1 MFHYIANDR
10 IRALLSLLFE
20 RQTTLPLLHERRR
33 CCLSCSNNSC
43 TVSIVWIWNQN
54 EDTDSFFR
62 YNDASLFSFD
72 RQRAQLSYSLERRRG
87 CLFRSTERAAVL
99 VFDSLRE
106 LLSHLINCRQAAV
119 EYSEDTYCNST
130 VMLEWRRS
138 DPFPL
143 KHPLNSVD
151 SLVYAF
157 TVLRWCLSTF
167 LPAVAA

>member
-1 MFHYIANDR
+1 MKTW
-10 IRALLSLLFE
+10 LSFSINWA
-20 RQTTLPLLHERRR
+20 R
-33 CCLSCSNNSC
+33 CCL
-43 TVSIVWIWNQN
+43 IRLD
-54 EDTDSFFR
+54 ED
-62 YNDASLFSFD
+62 
-72 RQRAQLSYSLERRRG
+72 
-87 CLFRSTERAAVL
+87 AVL

-138 DPFPL
+138 DPFPS

-157 TVLRWCLSTF
+157 TVLRWCLSILSCPLL
-167 LPAVAA
+167 LPKLGVGQGLAGVLDPDVLIEPEVGGGVTGVAGGGGGAAAASSSPPRVELGGWGHRRNFR